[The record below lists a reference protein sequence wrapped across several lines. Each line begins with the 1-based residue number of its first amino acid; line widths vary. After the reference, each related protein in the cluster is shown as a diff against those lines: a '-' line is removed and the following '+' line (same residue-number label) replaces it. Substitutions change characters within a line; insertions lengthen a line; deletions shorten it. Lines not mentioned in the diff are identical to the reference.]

1 MHQGITKGNVMYEE
15 FIKAIEAEGITPPAE
30 IIADG
35 EIHRFDSDH
44 SGKSNGA
51 YVLHSDEPQS
61 GWFKCWKTGTEN
73 NWSRGYS
80 ETDPVKKSNSKSSLN
95 NGIRNAQ

>member
-1 MHQGITKGNVMYEE
+1 MYEN
-15 FIKAIEAEGITPPAE
+15 FIRAIEAKGITPPAE

-51 YVLHSDEPQS
+51 RLVSATPAI
-61 GWFKCWKTGTEN
+61 KN
-73 NWSRGYS
+73 N
-80 ETDPVKKSNSKSSLN
+80 KKAK
-95 NGIRNAQ
+95 G